1 MAEPLFSYADPAFS
15 WPKRALIRLIESFT
29 GQPRLKRLYMAHHD
43 HPRPGESF
51 FAAAVRSL
59 ELDVGFDREAL
70 AAIPKTG
77 PLVIVANHPYGVLDG
92 IIVTWLMESVRTD
105 FKVLTNAVLL
115 RAPETREYLLPVDF
129 SETPEALATNLATR
143 EAARRLLDAG
153 GAVVVFPAGGVS
165 TTIDRLGRG
174 RAIDAPWQPFT
185 AQLIQRSKAS
195 VVPMFFAGQNSRLF
209 QLASHIHMTLRLS
222 LIFKE
227 VRDRIGTPLPVT
239 IGACIS
245 PEEIRAFGDRKALM
259 EELRR
264 RTYGL
269 GGLAPYVDAS
279 APDSLGWLRRL
290 ASRLLAKRRQVTGE
304 STIDQTG
311 KVY

>member
-1 MAEPLFSYADPAFS
+1 MAEPLFSYADPAFP
-15 WPKRALIRLIESFT
+15 WVKRSLIRLIEHFT

-43 HPRPGESF
+43 NPRPGESF

-59 ELDVGFDREAL
+59 ELDVRHDDGAL

-92 IIVTWLMESVRTD
+92 ITITWLMEQVRTD

-115 RAPETREYLLPVDF
+115 RAPETRDYLLPVDF

-143 EAARRLLDAG
+143 EAARRLLDDG

-165 TTIDRLGRG
+165 TTLDRFGRG

-185 AQLIQRSKAS
+185 AQLIQRSKAA
-195 VVPMFFAGQNSRLF
+195 VVPVFFAGQNSRLF
-209 QLASHIHMTLRLS
+209 QIASHIHLTLRLS

-227 VRDRIGTPLPVT
+227 VRDRIGTVLPVT
-239 IGACIS
+239 IGACIAS
-245 PEEIRAFGDRKALM
+245 DEIRTLGDRKALM

-269 GGLAPYVDAS
+269 GGLAPYVDATRD
-279 APDSLGWLRRL
+279 DSHGLLRRF
-290 ASRLLAKRRQVTGE
+290 ASRFHAGRHEAAGE
-304 STIDQTG
+304 AVIDRIG
-311 KVY
+311 KAY

>member
-1 MAEPLFSYADPAFS
+1 MAEPLFSYADPAFP
-15 WPKRALIRLIESFT
+15 WGKRSLIRLIERFT
-29 GQPRLKRLYMAHHD
+29 GQPRLKRLYLAHHD
-43 HPRPGESF
+43 NPRPGESF

-59 ELDVGFDREAL
+59 ELDVRLSGEAL
-70 AAIPKTG
+70 STIPKTG

-92 IIVTWLMESVRTD
+92 IVITWLMETVRKD

-115 RAPETREYLLPVDF
+115 RAPEARDYLLPVDF

-165 TTIDRLGRG
+165 TTIDKLGRG

-185 AQLIQRSKAS
+185 AQLIQRSKAA
-195 VVPMFFAGQNSRLF
+195 VVPVFFAGQNSRLF

-227 VRDRIGTPLPVT
+227 VRDRIGTVLPVT

-245 PEEIRAFGDRKALM
+245 PEEIRKLGDRKALM

-269 GGLAPYVDAS
+269 GGLSPYVDAP
-279 APDSLGWLRRL
+279 AADSLDWLRRL
-290 ASRLLAKRRQVTGE
+290 ASHLPARRRPPAGE
-304 STIDQTG
+304 AAADPIG

>member
-1 MAEPLFSYADPAFS
+1 MAEPLFSYADPAFP
-15 WPKRALIRLIESFT
+15 WVKRSLIRLIERFT

-43 HPRPGESF
+43 NPRPGESF

-59 ELDVGFDREAL
+59 ELDVRLAGEAL
-70 AAIPKTG
+70 STIPKTG

-92 IIVTWLMESVRTD
+92 IVITWLMETVRKD

-115 RAPETREYLLPVDF
+115 RAPEARDYLLPVDF
-129 SETPEALATNLATR
+129 SETPDALATNLATR

-153 GAVVVFPAGGVS
+153 GAVVVFPTGGVS
-165 TTIDRLGRG
+165 TSVDKLGRG

-185 AQLIQRSKAS
+185 AQLIQRSKAA
-195 VVPMFFAGQNSRLF
+195 VVPVFFAGQNSRLF
-209 QLASHIHMTLRLS
+209 QLASHIHLTLRLS

-227 VRDRIGTPLPVT
+227 VRDRIGTVLPVT

-269 GGLAPYVDAS
+269 GGLTPYVDAAAS
-279 APDSLGWLRRL
+279 DDQSWLRRL
-290 ASRLLAKRRQVTGE
+290 LSRLVARRQPVTDGE
-304 STIDQTG
+304 TVDHAE